1 MGQLDWCMPEP
12 RTAVAETRNFL
23 GTRVASSPRRRD
35 ACGWLIFSLPT
46 GMVNWLKRSA
56 ANFGAGEFG
65 IMRVSAP
72 LIVAAILSMAAITGA
87 SATMRIS
94 DDIGG
99 RIGAYVDQY
108 SAVKNSGERVVI
120 DGACLSACTLVLGIV
135 PRSRI
140 CVTRRA
146 TLGFHAA
153 WMPGPNGKPVP
164 SSVGT
169 QALWDMYPQHVRQWI
184 NSRGGLSAKM
194 MFLRGRELMS
204 MYPEC

>member
-1 MGQLDWCMPEP
+1 
-12 RTAVAETRNFL
+12 
-23 GTRVASSPRRRD
+23 
-35 ACGWLIFSLPT
+35 
-46 GMVNWLKRSA
+46 
-56 ANFGAGEFG
+56 
-65 IMRVSAP
+65 MRVRAT
-72 LIVAAILSMAAITGA
+72 LIGAAILSITATTGA

-108 SAVKNSGERVVI
+108 SQVRNSGERVVI

-135 PRSRI
+135 PRNRI

-164 SSVGT
+164 SAVGT
-169 QALWDMYPQHVRQWI
+169 QALWDMYPSNVRQWI
-184 NSRGGLSAKM
+184 NSRGGLSSKM

-204 MYPEC
+204 MYSECRDNDWMR

>member
-1 MGQLDWCMPEP
+1 MRKCATLIAAAFMAM
-12 RTAVAETRNFL
+12 AV
-23 GTRVASSPRRRD
+23 SS
-35 ACGWLIFSLPT
+35 
-46 GMVNWLKRSA
+46 
-56 ANFGAGEFG
+56 
-65 IMRVSAP
+65 
-72 LIVAAILSMAAITGA
+72 A

-108 SAVKNSGERVVI
+108 SAVRNSGERVVI

-135 PRSRI
+135 PRSKI

-164 SSVGT
+164 SNVGT
-169 QALWDMYPQHVRQWI
+169 QALWDMYPTHVRQWI
-184 NSRGGLSAKM
+184 EARGGLTQKM

-204 MYPEC
+204 MYPECRDDDWTQ

>member
-1 MGQLDWCMPEP
+1 M
-12 RTAVAETRNFL
+12 RN
-23 GTRVASSPRRRD
+23 GA
-35 ACGWLIFSLPT
+35 ALI
-46 GMVNWLKRSA
+46 
-56 ANFGAGEFG
+56 
-65 IMRVSAP
+65 I
-72 LIVAAILSMAAITGA
+72 AAIMTLTATGA

-94 DDIGG
+94 DDVGG

-108 SAVKNSGERVVI
+108 SAVRNSGERVVI

-135 PRSRI
+135 PRSKI

-169 QALWDMYPQHVRQWI
+169 QALWDMYPAHVRQWI
-184 NSRGGLSAKM
+184 NSRGGLSPKM

-204 MYPEC
+204 MYPECSDNDWLQ

>member
-1 MGQLDWCMPEP
+1 MRC
-12 RTAVAETRNFL
+12 
-23 GTRVASSPRRRD
+23 
-35 ACGWLIFSLPT
+35 
-46 GMVNWLKRSA
+46 SA
-56 ANFGAGEFG
+56 T
-65 IMRVSAP
+65 
-72 LIVAAILSMAAITGA
+72 LIVAAFLAMVVSQA

-108 SAVKNSGERVVI
+108 SAVRNSGERVVI

-135 PRSRI
+135 PRSKI

-153 WMPGPNGKPVP
+153 WMPGPNGKPVR
-164 SSVGT
+164 SEVGT
-169 QALWDMYPQHVRQWI
+169 QALWDMYPAHVRQWI

-204 MYPEC
+204 MYPECHDGDWMQ

>member
-1 MGQLDWCMPEP
+1 M
-12 RTAVAETRNFL
+12 RNSA
-23 GTRVASSPRRRD
+23 T
-35 ACGWLIFSLPT
+35 LI
-46 GMVNWLKRSA
+46 
-56 ANFGAGEFG
+56 
-65 IMRVSAP
+65 I
-72 LIVAAILSMAAITGA
+72 AAIMAMAVSGA

-108 SAVKNSGERVVI
+108 SAVRNSGEKVVI

-135 PRSRI
+135 PRNRI

-184 NSRGGLSAKM
+184 NSRGGLSPKM
-194 MFLRGRELMS
+194 MFLARPRADVDVSGCSDDDWMR
-204 MYPEC
+204 